1 MVKENLEY
9 FQADESSEIWQ
20 NYINYLDDIVL
31 DGLFNCIHCSLQYF
45 SDNLDKENAS
55 MLPLLE
61 VKMELQAPEM
71 VFNPSL
77 EQDSASGFYS
87 LVEELLEDV
96 FKFASLVPRVAKHKD
111 MDSYLPEVEELVEL
125 LDLREE
131 IMQRVSNAIDK
142 ALEHRS
148 SFDNYAY
155 LWVDDRQEF
164 MRQFLCYGHVLTPE
178 EIEQAGEEG
187 VPKTPPTLTQF
198 KEQVDSY
205 ETIYSD
211 VVKFQVSP
219 VRE

>member
-1 MVKENLEY
+1 
-9 FQADESSEIWQ
+9 
-20 NYINYLDDIVL
+20 
-31 DGLFNCIHCSLQYF
+31 
-45 SDNLDKENAS
+45 
-55 MLPLLE
+55 
-61 VKMELQAPEM
+61 MELQAPEM

-77 EQDSASGFYS
+77 DQEAPSGFYS
-87 LVEELLEDV
+87 LVEDLLDDM
-96 FKFASLVPRVAKHKD
+96 FKFASLVPRVAMHKG
-111 MDSYLPEVEELVEL
+111 MDDYLPEVEELVEL
-125 LDLREE
+125 LELREE
-131 IMQRVSNAIDK
+131 ILQKVSNAIDK

-187 VPKTPPTLTQF
+187 VPQTPPTLTQF

-211 VVKFQVSP
+211 VVKFQVGLVKRQTDRDNLFAAVKQLHVITWVLSCDACTP
-219 VRE
+219 FKTFVHVLHLVNMYPPLAFPGHSVD

>member
-1 MVKENLEY
+1 
-9 FQADESSEIWQ
+9 
-20 NYINYLDDIVL
+20 
-31 DGLFNCIHCSLQYF
+31 
-45 SDNLDKENAS
+45 

-77 EQDSASGFYS
+77 EQDAASGFYS
-87 LVEELLEDV
+87 LVEELLEDI
-96 FKFASLVPRVAKHKD
+96 FKFASLVPRVAKHKE
-111 MDSYLPEVEELVEL
+111 MDNYLPEVEELVEL

-164 MRQFLCYGHVLTPE
+164 MHQFLCYGHVLTAE

-205 ETIYSD
+205 EMIYSD
-211 VVKFQVSP
+211 VVKFQVRPVKRHTEFICWCMVVTCDYLGVICTVCTPFYTCVCTRTPCSIHVSP
-219 VRE
+219 LGLPRTQC